1 MSKKTGNILI
11 LNTEK
16 DINILKALST
26 EVRIR
31 ILEILN
37 GKKLNVSQIAQELG
51 IPQSTAVVN
60 INILEKAG
68 LVKVENKKGER
79 GSQKLCSTQYSEIII
94 SFPSTTE
101 KSEEDNVIEVEM
113 PVGLYTKFEISPPC
127 GLCSPEKIIG
137 FLDSPDSFWNPERV
151 KAGLLWFGKGFVEYK
166 FPNNALYKGKPLK
179 KIEVLMELSSEV
191 PGTNKH
197 WLSDLTLWVNEV
209 AIGTWTSPGDFGD
222 KRGRF
227 TPLWW
232 KLEGSQYGLL
242 KTWIITE
249 NGSFIDGEKISE
261 VTLNHLR
268 INEHSSIK
276 IRIGIKDDAQNVG
289 GINIF
294 GRSFGNYDRD
304 IVLRLHF

>member
-1 MSKKTGNILI
+1 MLKKAGNILI
-11 LNTEK
+11 INTER
-16 DINILKALST
+16 DARILKALST
-26 EVRIR
+26 ELRIR
-31 ILEILN
+31 ILELLN
-37 GKKLNVSQIAQELG
+37 GKKMNISEIAQTLN

-68 LVKVENKKGER
+68 LVKVETKKGKK
-79 GSQKLCSTQYSEIII
+79 GSQKLCSAQYSEIIV
-94 SFPSTTE
+94 SFPSSTE
-101 KSEEDNVIEVEM
+101 KSEEDDVIEVEM
-113 PVGLYTKFEISPPC
+113 PVGLYTKFEIGPPC
-127 GLCSPEKIIG
+127 GLCSSEKIIG

-166 FPNNALYKGKPLK
+166 FPNNSLYKGKPLK
-179 KIEVLMELSSEV
+179 KIEILMELSSEV

-209 AIGTWTSPGDFGD
+209 EIGTWTSPGDFGD

-242 KTWIITE
+242 KTWIVTE
-249 NGSFIDGEKISE
+249 EGSFVDGEKISE
-261 VTLNHLR
+261 VTLRDLH
-268 INEHSSIK
+268 IEEHSSIK
-276 IRIGIKDDAQNVG
+276 VRIGIKDDAQNVG
-289 GINIF
+289 GVNIF
-294 GRSFGNYDRD
+294 GRGFGNYDRD

>member
-1 MSKKTGNILI
+1 MLKKTGNILI
-11 LNTEK
+11 LNTER
-16 DINILKALST
+16 DVNVLKALST
-26 EVRIR
+26 EIRIR
-31 ILEILN
+31 ILELLN

-79 GSQKLCSTQYSEIII
+79 GSQKVCSAQYSEIII

-101 KSEEDNVIEVEM
+101 KSEEDDIIEVEM

-166 FPNNALYKGKPLK
+166 FPNNALYKGRPLK
-179 KIEVLMELSSEV
+179 KIEILMELSSEV

-209 AIGTWTSPGDFGD
+209 EIGTWTSPGDFGD

-242 KTWIITE
+242 KTWIVTE
-249 NGSFIDGEKISE
+249 HGSFIDGEKISE
-261 VTLNHLR
+261 VTLSHLH
-268 INEHSSIK
+268 IDEHSSIK
-276 IRIGIKDDAQNVG
+276 VRIGIKDSAQNVG

-294 GRSFGNYDRD
+294 GRGFGNYDKD

>member
-11 LNTEK
+11 LNTGK

-79 GSQKLCSTQYSEIII
+79 GSQKLCSSQYSEIII

-209 AIGTWTSPGDFGD
+209 EIGTWTSPGDFGD

-242 KTWIITE
+242 KTWIVTE

-261 VTLNHLR
+261 VTLNDLR

-276 IRIGIKDDAQNVG
+276 IRIGIKEDAQNVG

>member
-11 LNTEK
+11 LNTGK

-79 GSQKLCSTQYSEIII
+79 GSQKLCSAQYSEIII

-113 PVGLYTKFEISPPC
+113 PVGLYTKFEIGPPC

-209 AIGTWTSPGDFGD
+209 EIGTWTFPGDFGD

-242 KTWIITE
+242 KTWIVTE

-261 VTLNHLR
+261 VTLNDLR

-304 IVLRLHF
+304 IVLRPHF